1 MSAPRWDRFKEIQPV
16 ARGDGT
22 WQMRNW
28 NISQLSKGHWIARE
42 VWSYEDK
49 CLTDETTLPAIQA
62 PTFNSL
68 VISVRQW
75 LCALDRLS
83 YLSVESRQLN
93 QELADRAE
101 ELAAGDELIT
111 EATLEMIQQIT
122 GKRPKAHGA
131 AVALH
136 S

>member
-1 MSAPRWDRFKEIQPV
+1 MPAPRWDRFKGIQPV

-28 NISQLSKGHWIARE
+28 NITQLSKGHWVARE
-42 VWSYEDK
+42 VWSYEGK
-49 CLTDETTLPAIQA
+49 CLTDETTLPPIQA
-62 PTFNSL
+62 PTLNSL

-75 LCALDRLS
+75 LYTIDRLS

-101 ELAAGDELIT
+101 ELAVSDDLIT

-131 AVALH
+131 AAALH

>member
-1 MSAPRWDRFKEIQPV
+1 MSAPRWDRFKGIQPV

-28 NISQLSKGHWIARE
+28 NITQQSKGHWVARE

-49 CLTDETTLPAIQA
+49 CLTDETTLPPIQA
-62 PTFNSL
+62 PTLNSL
-68 VISVRQW
+68 VISLRQW
-75 LCALDRLS
+75 LYTIDRLE
-83 YLSVESRQLN
+83 YLSVESRQ
-93 QELADRAE
+93 RAE
-101 ELAAGDELIT
+101 ELEASDSLLT

-122 GKRPKAHGA
+122 GKRPKAPAA